1 MKKVI
6 QIMLLLCLLLPLQL
20 QLASAQSAEITQ
32 LVLDIEKLS
41 QLKKILSDMKD
52 GYTIVSKGYGTI
64 KDLSKGNFNL
74 HNAFLNGLLMVNPKL
89 RNYRRV
95 AAIIRDEELLVT
107 EYKAAFG
114 RLKSSGQLRPQ
125 ELQYLGTI
133 YSNLF
138 DRSLQNIDA
147 LTMVLT
153 DSKLRMSDDERLK
166 MIDNLYDDMQ
176 NKLGFLRSFNQQADA
191 LVTQRAAAAKNV
203 TDLQQLY
210 NLHP

>member
-1 MKKVI
+1 
-6 QIMLLLCLLLPLQL
+6 MLLLCLLLPLQL